1 MENSDRH
8 WFSDHSGLGKS
19 YLQDTASSKNLFT
32 TYKSVNVAVFAV
44 QFWTNWFTNSSF
56 CRDTTWGCFKI
67 RDTQKVNRSSEPLD
81 LGAGK
86 SWETPGKLR
95 FTTIPSYW
103 DQFWVVSPGW
113 YESTLS
119 TTPKTPRKVIPVEDS
134 SGEKLGIGS
143 SWANSEWKS
152 HDPKWLDGP
161 SCSRSWKFTS
171 DLFHLDLNRSFKFFS
186 CILEIAQIANAGTMW
201 HALQWIFQLHGAFST
216 STLHV
221 NTKTATLTHVTR
233 LCHQL
238 GFLLC
243 RSQDISICIQNFEH
257 ETTPRFFNFLSR
269 QTRHLHALHVCCC
282 HVFSSM
288 ASIQA
293 MLDLDLASLQ
303 SQATDGDENW
313 RECCGLV
320 LLTGNV
326 TGVFFFSSF
335 WCGNCDMVVEDVWV
349 GVAWWGSFF
358 PWIVLAML
366 WW

>member
-1 MENSDRH
+1 MLLS
-8 WFSDHSGLGKS
+8 
-19 YLQDTASSKNLFT
+19 
-32 TYKSVNVAVFAV
+32 FAV
-44 QFWTNWFTNSSF
+44 QFWTHWFTNSSF

-81 LGAGK
+81 LGAWK
-86 SWETPGKLR
+86 SWETPGKLC

-119 TTPKTPRKVIPVEDS
+119 TTPKTPRKVIPVKDS

-171 DLFHLDLNRSFKFFS
+171 DLFHLDLNRSFNFFS

-201 HALQWIFQLHGAFST
+201 HALQRIFQLLGHSPLAPHYMWT
-216 STLHV
+216 QKLLHWPM
-221 NTKTATLTHVTR
+221 R
-233 LCHQL
+233 LVCVINL
-238 GFLLC
+238 GFFFVEAKTLPLA
-243 RSQDISICIQNFEH
+243 SKILN
-257 ETTPRFFNFLSR
+257 TTFLQFFSR
-269 QTRHLHALHVCCC
+269 QTQDTSMFCMSAIAM
-282 HVFSSM
+282 FS
-288 ASIQA
+288 AP
-293 MLDLDLASLQ
+293 
-303 SQATDGDENW
+303 W
-313 RECCGLV
+313 RRSKPCWTWTWPPCNPRPPMEMRIG
-320 LLTGNV
+320 GNV
-326 TGVFFFSSF
+326 VGWFYWQGMLLVFFFFSF
-335 WCGNCDMVVEDVWV
+335 CSGAGTATCFFEDVLV
-349 GVAWWGSFF
+349 GVVWLGSFF